1 MALPPPRYCLP
12 AAYREED
19 LMPSRGS
26 AQFLLLFLRSRRR
39 LGWMMGALAC
49 ALIVAVLLQAGGEFP
64 SSEPHRARATAAPE
78 RLAACSRRVAGSP
91 AFALGRQPRQHRRK
105 VPLLG
110 LSASVIKETNP
121 GQATANPVGGARIR
135 ICRAPSSARLASA
148 TISPS
153 PRLTAPRA
161 IIASPGARWSIRI
174 WPISRGRRI
183 WMRR

>member
-1 MALPPPRYCLP
+1 MALLPPRYCLP

-26 AQFLLLFLRSRRR
+26 AQFLLLLLRSRRS
-39 LGWMMGALAC
+39 LGWMMGAIAC

-64 SSEPHRARATAAPE
+64 LLSRTGLAQLLRQSAWEHALAGLPAAPPLPWADSPTAAGQGATA
-78 RLAACSRRVAGSP
+78 RLKRIGDQ
-91 AFALGRQPRQHRRK
+91 GYEPR
-105 VPLLG
+105 P
-110 LSASVIKETNP
+110 SD
-121 GQATANPVGGARIR
+121 GQIR
-135 ICRAPSSARLASA
+135 WRGKISICRAPSSARLASA

-153 PRLTAPRA
+153 PRPTAPRA